1 MAICRLRLVMMDI
14 RFAQKWKEQIKVWA
28 KELGFVSI
36 GFTEADGHPNL
47 AKILAENE
55 MLGIATP
62 FVAYSPMERT
72 EPKAVW
78 PACKTV
84 VALAYPLPLSRPP
97 QVGEGVL
104 ARSAVGEDYHRVLRG
119 KLERLLR
126 FIRDSGWPDAAGY
139 IQVDTGPLNER
150 GFAARAGVGWI
161 GRNQQLIVPGY
172 GSFVTLGLLLLDQAL
187 PADQPLPERCGECR
201 SCVTACPVQ
210 LLGNKPVRGEQCL
223 SYLTQSK
230 EEFTPEQTRLMGNR
244 IFGCD
249 TCQEACP
256 YNRERLEQEQ
266 HLTRIEQERVAEGG
280 AGASGAEGRR
290 EGLSRGVDLLEILSL
305 TGSGFKV
312 RFAHTAAAWRGKG
325 ILQRNAM
332 IALRNS
338 KDSS

>member
-1 MAICRLRLVMMDI
+1 MNIKTQ
-14 RFAQKWKEQIKVWA
+14 FALEMKERIKAWA
-28 KELGFVSI
+28 QEQGFMGV
-36 GFTEADGHPNL
+36 GFTGAERHSGVAQT
-47 AKILAENE
+47 LAENE
-55 MLGIATP
+55 RQGLATP
-62 FVAYSPMERT
+62 FISYSLMKRT

-78 PACKTV
+78 PACMTV

-119 KLERLLR
+119 KIERLLR
-126 FIRDSGWPDAAGY
+126 FIRDEGWPDVAGY

-172 GSFVTLGLLLLDQAL
+172 GSFVALGLLLLDQAL
-187 PADQPLPERCGECR
+187 PVDQPLPERCRECR
-201 SCVTACPVQ
+201 SCVAACPVQ
-210 LLGNKPVRGEQCL
+210 LLINTPFRGEQCL

-230 EEFTPEQTRLMGNR
+230 EKFTPEQTRLMGNR

-256 YNRERLEQEQ
+256 SNRERLEQEQ
-266 HLTRIEQERVAEGG
+266 LLTRIEQERVAEGE
-280 AGASGAEGRR
+280 AGASGAEGMR

>member
-1 MAICRLRLVMMDI
+1 MCRLRFVMMDI

-36 GFTEADGHPNL
+36 GFTGADGHPNL
-47 AKILAENE
+47 AKILVENE

-62 FVAYSPMERT
+62 FVAYTPMERT

-84 VALAYPLPLSRPP
+84 VALAYPLPFSRHP

-119 KLERLLR
+119 KLDRLLK
-126 FIRDSGWPDAAGY
+126 FIQDEGWPDMAGY
-139 IQVDTGPLNER
+139 VQVDTGPLNER

-172 GSFVTLGLLLLDQAL
+172 GSFVALGLLLLDQAL
-187 PADQPLPERCGECR
+187 PVDQPLPERCRECR
-201 SCVTACPVQ
+201 SCVAACPVQ
-210 LLGNKPVRGEQCL
+210 LLSNTPFRGEQCL

-266 HLTRIEQERVAEGG
+266 LAW
-280 AGASGAEGRR
+280 AGSDGSEASGAEGVW
-290 EGLSRGVDLLEILSL
+290 EGLTRGLDLLEILNL

-312 RFAHTAAAWRGKG
+312 RFGHTAAAWRGKG
-325 ILQRNAM
+325 ILQRNAL
-332 IALRNS
+332 IALRNNS
-338 KDSS
+338 K

>member
-1 MAICRLRLVMMDI
+1 MDI

-28 KELGFVSI
+28 KELGFVST
-36 GFTEADGHPNL
+36 GFTGADGHPNL
-47 AKILAENE
+47 AKILVENE

-104 ARSAVGEDYHRVLRG
+104 ARSAVGEDYHRVIRR
-119 KLERLLR
+119 KLEQ
-126 FIRDSGWPDAAGY
+126 IVHDIQGAGWPGEAGR

-150 GFAARAGVGWI
+150 AFAARAGVGWI
-161 GRNQQLIVPGY
+161 GHNHQLIVPEY
-172 GSFVTLGLLLLDQAL
+172 GSFLALGLLLLDKAL
-187 PADQPLPERCGECR
+187 PADDPLSERCGACR
-201 SCVTACPVQ
+201 RCATACPAQ
-210 LLGNKPVRGEQCL
+210 LLSNTPFRGEQCL

-230 EEFTPEQTRLMGNR
+230 EEFTPEQTRLLGNR

-249 TCQEACP
+249 TCQEVCP
-256 YNRERLEQEQ
+256 YNRERLEQERFM
-266 HLTRIEQERVAEGG
+266 TRTDEERVAEVE
-280 AGASGAEGRR
+280 AEALGQKGVR

-312 RFAHTAAAWRGKG
+312 RFGHTAAAWRGKG
-325 ILQRNAM
+325 ILQRNAL
-332 IALRNS
+332 IALRNNS
-338 KDSS
+338 K